1 MKQNETKKVPKK
13 TPIFRC
19 EKCDYNTSRF
29 SQYERHISTQ
39 KHKNGT
45 FETTETKKVPK
56 SSENYVCFC
65 GTYFNSRTTL
75 WRHKRKFG
83 CNSRSFQSDEDDDD
97 RELTDKEIINVL
109 IEQNDK
115 LFKIIESGVTKPTN
129 VYNNNINNI
138 GNKTFNLNLFLN
150 ETCKDAINMSDF
162 VSSIKINLD
171 DLENTGRQGYIQGI
185 TNIFLK
191 NLNNMEQHMRPL
203 HCSDLKRE
211 ILYIKN
217 NNEWTKES
225 ETKPILTRAIKTI
238 ANENIKQ
245 IKHWKE
251 KHPNC
256 TNSESNKNNL
266 YLKIVSNSMNGSTEE
281 ESHKNINK
289 IISNVAKEVIIF
301 KN

>member
-19 EKCDYNTSRF
+19 ENCDYNTSRF
-29 SQYERHISTQ
+29 SQYERHLSTQ

-45 FETTETKKVPK
+45 FETNETKKVPK

-83 CNSRSFQSDEDDDD
+83 CNSRSFQSEEDDDD

>member
-1 MKQNETKKVPKK
+1 MKQNETSKFLKKSIK
-13 TPIFRC
+13 FHC
-19 EKCDYNTSRF
+19 EICDYITSRQ
-29 SQYERHISTQ
+29 SQFERHLATQ

-45 FETTETKKVPK
+45 NETKVKHLVP
-56 SSENYVCFC
+56 NFCDQFICFC
-65 GTYFNSRTTL
+65 GTKFNSRTSL

-83 CNSRSFQSDEDDDD
+83 CTIDDEI
-97 RELTDKEIINVL
+97 RITDKEVINVL
-109 IEQNDK
+109 IDQNEK
-115 LFKIIESGVTKPTN
+115 LFKIIETNASKPST
-129 VYNNNINNI
+129 VVNNISNV

-211 ILYIKN
+211 ILYIKH
-217 NNEWTKES
+217 NNEWTKET

-245 IKHWKE
+245 IKHWKD
-251 KHPNC
+251 KYPNC
-256 TNSESNKNNL
+256 TNSDSEKNNL

-289 IISNVAKEVIIF
+289 IISNITKEVIIL